1 MHAKHPN
8 TRFVNA
14 HFAMRYY
21 DMDKVAALLDK
32 FPNADIELSATVQD
46 LGRAPRMIREFFLKY
61 QDRILFGSDGNP
73 GRGIEEFWVPHWR
86 FLETFDEHFDHP
98 AQLRSATGA
107 PLHGRWRIYGI
118 GLPDEVLRKVY
129 YANALRYLP
138 AARATW
144 KDSLLRDNRTR
155 WWIAGLLF
163 ASTTINYIDR
173 QTLSVLAPYLKRDY
187 GWSNSDFA
195 LIVIAFRAAYTIFQF
210 VSGRLLDRLG
220 TRRGLSLAVLWYS
233 VVAMATSAA
242 TGLKSFAMFRFLL
255 GAGEAANWPGATK
268 AVSEW
273 FPESE
278 RGMAVAIFD
287 SGSAVGGAIAPVMV
301 VWLYNSFGSWR
312 PAFVITGLLGV
323 VWLIVWRRV
332 YPVQAAQ
339 IRCKTGIAE
348 DAPESWADLLRRKET
363 WGIVLGKALTDP
375 VWFFITDWF
384 AIYLVSKGFKLENT
398 LVGFWVPFLA
408 ADLGNF
414 AGGGL
419 SSYLIR
425 RGWPVLRARKLV
437 VLLGGIGMTLLIPAI
452 AVSNFAI
459 LIGLF
464 AISTFSY
471 AAWSTMGLTFPAD
484 LYPNRTVATVSGM
497 SGAAAGIGTI
507 LSTLAIGKVTDRYS
521 FEPVLIGAS
530 LLPVIATVLVFVL
543 IRPARHD
550 KTVI

>member
-1 MHAKHPN
+1 
-8 TRFVNA
+8 
-14 HFAMRYY
+14 
-21 DMDKVAALLDK
+21 
-32 FPNADIELSATVQD
+32 
-46 LGRAPRMIREFFLKY
+46 
-61 QDRILFGSDGNP
+61 
-73 GRGIEEFWVPHWR
+73 
-86 FLETFDEHFDHP
+86 
-98 AQLRSATGA
+98 
-107 PLHGRWRIYGI
+107 
-118 GLPDEVLRKVY
+118 
-129 YANALRYLP
+129 
-138 AARATW
+138 
-144 KDSLLRDNRTR
+144 LLRDNRTR

-195 LIVIAFRAAYTIFQF
+195 MIVIAFRAAYTIFQA
-210 VSGRLLDRLG
+210 VSGRVLDRLG

-312 PAFVITGLLGV
+312 PAFVITGLLGL
-323 VWLIVWRRV
+323 VWLMVWRRV
-332 YPVQAAQ
+332 YPVQVPKPVGTAAL
-339 IRCKTGIAE
+339 IE
-348 DAPESWADLLRRKET
+348 DAPESWFALLQRKET

-398 LVGFWVPFLA
+398 LIGFWVPFLA

-425 RGWPVLRARKLV
+425 RGWPVLRARKVV

-452 AVSNFAI
+452 VVSNFAV

-464 AISTFSY
+464 ALSTFSY

-497 SGAAAGIGTI
+497 SGAAAGVGTI
-507 LSTLAIGKVTDRYS
+507 LSTLAIGKITDRYS

-543 IRPARHD
+543 IRPARAMT
-550 KTVI
+550 KP

>member
-1 MHAKHPN
+1 
-8 TRFVNA
+8 
-14 HFAMRYY
+14 
-21 DMDKVAALLDK
+21 
-32 FPNADIELSATVQD
+32 
-46 LGRAPRMIREFFLKY
+46 
-61 QDRILFGSDGNP
+61 
-73 GRGIEEFWVPHWR
+73 
-86 FLETFDEHFDHP
+86 
-98 AQLRSATGA
+98 
-107 PLHGRWRIYGI
+107 
-118 GLPDEVLRKVY
+118 
-129 YANALRYLP
+129 
-138 AARATW
+138 
-144 KDSLLRDNRTR
+144 
-155 WWIAGLLF
+155 
-163 ASTTINYIDR
+163 
-173 QTLSVLAPYLKRDY
+173 
-187 GWSNSDFA
+187 
-195 LIVIAFRAAYTIFQF
+195 
-210 VSGRLLDRLG
+210 
-220 TRRGLSLAVLWYS
+220 
-233 VVAMATSAA
+233 
-242 TGLKSFAMFRFLL
+242 
-255 GAGEAANWPGATK
+255 
-268 AVSEW
+268 
-273 FPESE
+273 
-278 RGMAVAIFD
+278 MAVAIFD

-312 PAFVITGLLGV
+312 PAFVITGLLGL

-332 YPVQAAQ
+332 YPAHSPASAA
-339 IRCKTGIAE
+339 KAGIVEAS
-348 DAPESWADLLRRKET
+348 PESWTSLLRRKET

-452 AVSNFAI
+452 VVSNFAI

-471 AAWSTMGLTFPAD
+471 AAWSTMGLTFPTD

-507 LSTLAIGKVTDRYS
+507 LSTLTIGKVTDRYS

>member
-1 MHAKHPN
+1 M
-8 TRFVNA
+8 
-14 HFAMRYY
+14 
-21 DMDKVAALLDK
+21 
-32 FPNADIELSATVQD
+32 
-46 LGRAPRMIREFFLKY
+46 PRR
-61 QDRILFGSDGNP
+61 
-73 GRGIEEFWVPHWR
+73 
-86 FLETFDEHFDHP
+86 
-98 AQLRSATGA
+98 
-107 PLHGRWRIYGI
+107 
-118 GLPDEVLRKVY
+118 
-129 YANALRYLP
+129 
-138 AARATW
+138 
-144 KDSLLRDNRTR
+144 DSMR
-155 WWIAGLLF
+155 WWIAALLF

-173 QTLSVLAPYLKRDY
+173 QTLSVLAPYLKRDFA
-187 GWSNSDFA
+187 WSNSDFA
-195 LIVIAFRAAYTIFQF
+195 MIVIAFRAAYTIFQLL
-210 VSGRLLDRLG
+210 SGRMLDRLG
-220 TRRGLSLAVLWYS
+220 TRRGLSLAVAWYS

-242 TGLKSFAMFRFLL
+242 AGLKSFAFFRFLL

-301 VWLYNSFGSWR
+301 VWLYQTFGSWR
-312 PAFVITGLLGV
+312 PAFVITGLLGLAWLV
-323 VWLIVWRRV
+323 VWRMTYRS
-332 YPVQAAQ
+332 PETAAQ
-339 IRCKTGIAE
+339 TEVQGPAE
-348 DAPESWADLLRRKET
+348 TWGSLLRHKET

-384 AIYLVSKGFKLENT
+384 AIYLVSKGFQIENT
-398 LVGFWVPFLA
+398 LLGFWVPFLA

-425 RGWPVLRARKLV
+425 RGWPVLRARKAV
-437 VLLGGIGMTLLIPAI
+437 VLLGGIGMTLLVPAI
-452 AVSNFAI
+452 AVSSFPV
-459 LIGLF
+459 LIALF

-507 LSTLAIGKVTDRYS
+507 TSTLIIGKVTDRYS
-521 FEPVLIGAS
+521 FEPILIGAS

-543 IRPARHD
+543 IRPSRVSAE
-550 KTVI
+550 

>member
-1 MHAKHPN
+1 M
-8 TRFVNA
+8 
-14 HFAMRYY
+14 
-21 DMDKVAALLDK
+21 
-32 FPNADIELSATVQD
+32 
-46 LGRAPRMIREFFLKY
+46 
-61 QDRILFGSDGNP
+61 
-73 GRGIEEFWVPHWR
+73 
-86 FLETFDEHFDHP
+86 
-98 AQLRSATGA
+98 
-107 PLHGRWRIYGI
+107 
-118 GLPDEVLRKVY
+118 
-129 YANALRYLP
+129 
-138 AARATW
+138 
-144 KDSLLRDNRTR
+144 R
-155 WWIAGLLF
+155 WWIAALLF

-173 QTLSVLAPYLKRDY
+173 QTLSVLAPYLKRDFA
-187 GWSNSDFA
+187 WSNSDFA
-195 LIVIAFRAAYTIFQF
+195 MIVIAFRAAYTIFQLL
-210 VSGRLLDRLG
+210 SGRMLDRLG
-220 TRRGLSLAVLWYS
+220 TRRGLSLAVGWYS

-242 TGLKSFAMFRFLL
+242 AGLKSFAFFRFLL

-301 VWLYNSFGSWR
+301 VWLYQTFGSWR
-312 PAFVITGLLGV
+312 PAFVITGLLGLAWLV
-323 VWLIVWRRV
+323 VWRMTW
-332 YPVQAAQ
+332 
-339 IRCKTGIAE
+339 G
-348 DAPESWADLLRRKET
+348 SLLRHKET

-384 AIYLVSKGFKLENT
+384 AIYLVSKGFKIENT
-398 LVGFWVPFLA
+398 LLGFWVPFLA

-425 RGWPVLRARKLV
+425 CGWPVLRARKAV
-437 VLLGGIGMTLLIPAI
+437 VLLGGIGMTLLVPAI
-452 AVSNFAI
+452 AVSSFPV
-459 LIGLF
+459 LIALF

-507 LSTLAIGKVTDRYS
+507 TSTLIIGKVTDRYS
-521 FEPVLIGAS
+521 FEPILIGAS

-543 IRPARHD
+543 IRPSRVSAE
-550 KTVI
+550 

>member
-1 MHAKHPN
+1 M
-8 TRFVNA
+8 
-14 HFAMRYY
+14 
-21 DMDKVAALLDK
+21 
-32 FPNADIELSATVQD
+32 
-46 LGRAPRMIREFFLKY
+46 
-61 QDRILFGSDGNP
+61 
-73 GRGIEEFWVPHWR
+73 
-86 FLETFDEHFDHP
+86 
-98 AQLRSATGA
+98 
-107 PLHGRWRIYGI
+107 
-118 GLPDEVLRKVY
+118 
-129 YANALRYLP
+129 
-138 AARATW
+138 
-144 KDSLLRDNRTR
+144 LRDNRTR

-195 LIVIAFRAAYTIFQF
+195 LIVIAFRAAYTIFQA

-332 YPVQAAQ
+332 YPVHVPKSAAAA
-339 IRCKTGIAE
+339 GIAE
-348 DAPESWADLLRRKET
+348 DAPESWANLLRRKET

-452 AVSNFAI
+452 VVSNFAV

-497 SGAAAGIGTI
+497 SGAAAGVGTI
-507 LSTLAIGKVTDRYS
+507 ISTLTIGKVTDRYS

>member
-1 MHAKHPN
+1 MAPS
-8 TRFVNA
+8 TR
-14 HFAMRYY
+14 
-21 DMDKVAALLDK
+21 
-32 FPNADIELSATVQD
+32 
-46 LGRAPRMIREFFLKY
+46 
-61 QDRILFGSDGNP
+61 RIA
-73 GRGIEEFWVPHWR
+73 GIPF
-86 FLETFDEHFDHP
+86 
-98 AQLRSATGA
+98 
-107 PLHGRWRIYGI
+107 
-118 GLPDEVLRKVY
+118 
-129 YANALRYLP
+129 
-138 AARATW
+138 
-144 KDSLLRDNRTR
+144 R
-155 WWIAGLLF
+155 WWIAALLF

-173 QTLSVLAPYLKRDY
+173 QTLSVLAPYLKHDF

-195 LIVIAFRAAYTIFQF
+195 LIVIAFRAAYTIFQM
-210 VSGRLLDRLG
+210 VSGPLLDRFG
-220 TRRGLSLAVLWYS
+220 TRRGLSFAVLWYS
-233 VVAMATSAA
+233 AVAMATSAA
-242 TGLKSFAMFRFLL
+242 TGLKSFAGFRFLL

-301 VWLYNSFGSWR
+301 IWLYSSFGTWR
-312 PAFVITGLLGV
+312 PAFVITGLLGLAWLV
-323 VWLIVWRRV
+323 VWRLV
-332 YPVQAAQ
+332 YRSP
-339 IRCKTGIAE
+339 GPLE
-348 DAPESWADLLRRKET
+348 DARVDESHDGAPQSWASLLRRRET

-398 LVGFWVPFLA
+398 LLGFWVPFLA

-425 RGWPVLRARKLV
+425 RGWPVLKARKLV

-459 LIGLF
+459 LIALF

-484 LYPNRTVATVSGM
+484 LYPSRTVATVSGM
-497 SGAAAGIGTI
+497 SGGAAGIGTI
-507 LSTLAIGKVTDRYS
+507 ISTFAIGKVTDLYS

-543 IRPARHD
+543 IRPAAGRINA
-550 KTVI
+550 K